1 MGKGKQVDLLQG
13 TLEILILKAVSLG
26 PLHGYGILLRI
37 QQISRERL
45 EIPQGSFYV
54 ALYRIEH
61 RGWIEGQWG
70 ESDNKRRAKFYRLT
84 LAGRRQLKSET
95 EKWSQMTDVV
105 ATILSATP
113 EQI

>member
-1 MGKGKQVDLLQG
+1 MGKQVDLLQG

-26 PLHGYGILLRI
+26 PLHGYGMLLRI
-37 QQISRERL
+37 HQISGQRL
-45 EIPQGSFYV
+45 EIPQGSFYI

-61 RGWIEGQWG
+61 KGWIKGEWG
-70 ESDNKRRAKFYRLT
+70 ESENNRRAKFYQLT
-84 LAGRRQLKSET
+84 PAGARQLKSEV

-105 ATILSATP
+105 NTVLCATP

>member
-1 MGKGKQVDLLQG
+1 MDKQVELLQG

-26 PLHGYGILLRI
+26 ALHGYGILLRI
-37 QQISRERL
+37 QQISGERL
-45 EIPQGSFYV
+45 QIPQGSFYI

-61 RGWIEGQWG
+61 KGWLKGEWG

-84 LAGRRQLKSET
+84 PAGSRQLKSET

-105 ATILSATP
+105 DGILRAKP

>member
-1 MGKGKQVDLLQG
+1 MGKQVDLLQG
-13 TLEILILKAVSLG
+13 TLEILILKAVSLS

-37 QQISRERL
+37 QQISGGRL
-45 EIPQGSFYV
+45 EIPQGSFYI

-61 RGWIEGQWG
+61 KGWIKGEWG
-70 ESDNKRRAKFYRLT
+70 ESENNRKAKFYQLT
-84 LAGRRQLKSET
+84 PAGSRQFKSEA

-105 ATILSATP
+105 NSILNATP

>member
-1 MGKGKQVDLLQG
+1 MGKQVDLLQG
-13 TLEILILKAVSLG
+13 TLEILILKAISLG
-26 PLHGYGILLRI
+26 PLHGYGMLLRI
-37 QQISRERL
+37 QQISGQRL

-61 RGWIEGQWG
+61 KGWIKGEWG
-70 ESDNKRRAKFYRLT
+70 ESENSRRAKFYRLT
-84 LAGRRQLKSET
+84 PAGTRQLKSEM

-105 ATILSATP
+105 NTVLCATP